1 MHNFQTCK
9 YKKHALAEP
18 DMSELNES
26 SSSSSKSLSSSTAA
40 SIIITEFQWHILRIE
55 IITRSDD
62 DVVIIDEVI
71 VVGGADVTSA
81 RRYVWQGHPVV
92 GRLSPTELGLPLL
105 SAPQRASWSRTS
117 LAWTIQTVAKS
128 LYGIA
133 KHVWTEV
140 CEVQS

>member
-1 MHNFQTCK
+1 M
-9 YKKHALAEP
+9 
-18 DMSELNES
+18 
-26 SSSSSKSLSSSTAA
+26 
-40 SIIITEFQWHILRIE
+40 
-55 IITRSDD
+55 
-62 DVVIIDEVI
+62 VIIDEVI

-105 SAPQRASWSRTS
+105 YARIRTS

-128 LYGIA
+128 LFGIE